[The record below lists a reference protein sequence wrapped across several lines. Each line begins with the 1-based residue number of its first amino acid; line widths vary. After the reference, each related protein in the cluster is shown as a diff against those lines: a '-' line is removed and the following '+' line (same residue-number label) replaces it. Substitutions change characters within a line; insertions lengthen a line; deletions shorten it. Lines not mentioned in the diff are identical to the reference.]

1 MLKTKIIAADLQN
14 LTDARYFAAWL
25 VDYMSFNLSEESANL
40 SKIKEIMDWVEGPIF
55 SAQYTGSEDLQS
67 IEAQLEALSI
77 NHLILGPFA
86 NENIIN
92 SDWQVT
98 KTILLDDDIVEL
110 AFDRTYIAQSTVA
123 FSEFS
128 QKKLD
133 TLKKTMQLS

>member
-55 SAQYTGSEDLQS
+55 SAQYTGLEDLQS

-77 NHLILGPFA
+77 NHLIKGPFA
-86 NENIIN
+86 TENIIN
-92 SDWQVT
+92 GDWRVT
-98 KTILLDDDIVEL
+98 KTI
-110 AFDRTYIAQSTVA
+110 
-123 FSEFS
+123 
-128 QKKLD
+128 
-133 TLKKTMQLS
+133 

>member
-55 SAQYTGSEDLQS
+55 SAQYTGLEDLQS

-77 NHLILGPFA
+77 NHLI
-86 NENIIN
+86 
-92 SDWQVT
+92 
-98 KTILLDDDIVEL
+98 
-110 AFDRTYIAQSTVA
+110 
-123 FSEFS
+123 
-128 QKKLD
+128 
-133 TLKKTMQLS
+133 

>member
-1 MLKTKIIAADLQN
+1 MERLRLRLRSQTVSRNSARGLSRQCRSNTSIIGS
-14 LTDARYFAAWL
+14 RYFAAWL

-55 SAQYTGSEDLQS
+55 SAQYTGLEDLQS

-86 NENIIN
+86 NENLIN

-98 KTILLDDDIVEL
+98 KTILLEYL
-110 AFDRTYIAQSTVA
+110 
-123 FSEFS
+123 
-128 QKKLD
+128 
-133 TLKKTMQLS
+133 QLITI